1 MAAFQFIHCTHC
13 RRCGRR
19 RIRASIITVA
29 VNAIHFATNPY
40 LLSTVRTFVRS
51 FPSFFC
57 IFVVVSKMIDLNSVL
72 LFY

>member
-1 MAAFQFIHCTHC
+1 MAAFQFIQGSHC

-40 LLSTVRTFVRS
+40 LLSTVRSFVPS
-51 FPSFFC
+51 LPSF
-57 IFVVVSKMIDLNSVL
+57 VYSSLYPK
-72 LFY
+72 